1 MSFAEVWE
9 QSRYNTWYWLAYAP
23 PVLGAVA
30 IVVLSLTVRSAAL
43 RRTAKI
49 LVTLFAADI
58 TAEFVFRSTQ
68 EKWDVRAAAAR
79 TDEEER
85 AVTYGDGANLLMA
98 PTSAAFKTVCLLV
111 VVQAGLTAAHSGSGS
126 KVRRNG
132 TR

>member
-1 MSFAEVWE
+1 MSFDEVWE
-9 QSRYNTWYWLAYAP
+9 QSRYNTWYWLAFIP

-79 TDEEER
+79 TDEEKQ
-85 AVTYGDGANLLMA
+85 AVAYGDGANLLMA
-98 PTSAAFKTVCLLV
+98 PISAGFKTVCLLI
-111 VVQAGLTAAHSGSGS
+111 VVQAGLTAAHSDSGA
-126 KVRRNG
+126 KVRR
-132 TR
+132 RDAR